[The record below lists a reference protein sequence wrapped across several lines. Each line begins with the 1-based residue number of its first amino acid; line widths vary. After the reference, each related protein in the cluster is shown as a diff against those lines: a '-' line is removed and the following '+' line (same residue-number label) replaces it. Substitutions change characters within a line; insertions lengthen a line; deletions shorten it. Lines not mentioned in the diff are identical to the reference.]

1 MLASLAPWHWL
12 WAGLREAAAMVWMTW
27 WPLVLG
33 FTLSGAVQS
42 FLPRDGLR
50 AQLGTTTPR
59 TVATASIL
67 GVISSSCSYAASAMA
82 RALYARGASW
92 SNSIIFMVASTNLVI
107 ELGIVL
113 YLMLGWQFLA
123 AQFVGGALMIIALAV
138 TTSLAFSTRSESALR
153 AKVMQDAPP
162 PGQGER
168 VSWRE
173 RVRDP
178 RNYRRAAR
186 YTLGDITMLRKE
198 LLAGFLIAGF
208 LAVDVPTSWWSH
220 IFLSG
225 HGWITAV
232 ENAIIAPLLAVIS
245 FVCSVGNIP
254 LAAAL
259 WSRGVSFGGVIAF
272 IFADLVTLPLL
283 LIYRRFYG
291 TKMALRLFALLWF
304 VMSLGGLLVDVIF
317 SSAHLIP
324 SDRRPPA
331 LQGDFPLGA
340 TLVLNL
346 VALAVVVGLFVLA
359 RARGSVDSGTAID
372 PICGMNVDITAPVAV
387 RERHGE
393 TFYFCSHRCAERFDR
408 GESRGEMRED
418 PTGDA
423 IDPICGMT
431 VNRADALSATVD
443 DVTYYFC
450 AEGCRTRFLENQDL
464 APGQQRIQLQRKPRH
479 E

>member
-1 MLASLAPWHWL
+1 
-12 WAGLREAAAMVWMTW
+12 MVWMTW

-59 TVATASIL
+59 TVATSSIL

-92 SNSIIFMVASTNLVI
+92 PNSIIFMVASTNLVI

-123 AQFVGGALMIIALAV
+123 AQFVGGALMIIGLAAG
-138 TTSLAFSTRSESALR
+138 TSIVFSARREQALR

-162 PGQGER
+162 PGRGEH

-178 RNYRRAAR
+178 RNYQRAAR

-198 LLAGFLIAGF
+198 LLAGFVIAGY

-232 ENAIIAPLLAVIS
+232 ENAVIAPLLAVIS

-304 VMSLGGLLVDVIF
+304 VMSLGGLVVDVIF
-317 SSAHLIP
+317 SAAHLIP

-359 RARGSVDSGTAID
+359 RARGVDSGTAID

-408 GESRGEMRED
+408 GESAGDMAAKND
-418 PTGDA
+418 AGDA

-431 VNRADALSATVD
+431 VNTADAISATVGD
-443 DVTYYFC
+443 ATYYFC

-464 APGQQRIQLQRKPRH
+464 SSGQQHIQLQRKPRH